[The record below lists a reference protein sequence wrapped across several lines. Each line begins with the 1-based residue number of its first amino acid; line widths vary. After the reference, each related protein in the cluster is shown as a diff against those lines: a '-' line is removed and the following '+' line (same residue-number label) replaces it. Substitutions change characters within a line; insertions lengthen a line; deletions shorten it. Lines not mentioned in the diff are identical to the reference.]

1 MKWILTYMCHDTS
14 YMVTEPVKV
23 VLHDTLFSNKVNT
36 TVSIDQ
42 IWASQGALVVKN
54 LLANAGEVT
63 DEGSNPGSG
72 RSPRGGHGN
81 PLVFLPGESHGQR
94 SLKGYRITRIQTWLK
109 RLNKHMHGQT
119 SCEKKNNSQ
128 MRWVGW

>member
-1 MKWILTYMCHDTS
+1 MFNDTS
-14 YMVTEPVKV
+14 YMATGPVKV
-23 VLHDTLFSNKVNT
+23 VLHYNTLFSNKVNT
-36 TVSIDQ
+36 TVLIDQ
-42 IWASQGALVVKN
+42 IGAFQVALVVKN

-94 SLKGYRITRIQTWLK
+94 SLEGYSTQEHKDLDTTEAIYHANAWS
-109 RLNKHMHGQT
+109 N
-119 SCEKKNNSQ
+119 
-128 MRWVGW
+128 